1 MFIIVFTKTHH
12 FSLSWVT
19 SFEST
24 LSHHISLRS
33 DFIFSSCLCR
43 VLPSGLYFSGIPTFY
58 SFLFQYKSL
67 AISVPFL
74 SSYDVCWF
82 CIMYH
87 HIGTTAWFQPWL
99 PHWCFSVCCFGFP
112 VVRSRHRFLLRE
124 QFSFHPAC
132 VSWGFVTK
140 LFYRVRELASFLTT
154 DWRMRPLYLC
164 PPRDRVA
171 QLYSWTLS
179 IHFSHLYDMHGVWWA
194 YFCYW
199 PSHGNC
205 IMYTIC
211 VKTDYLWEFLM
222 ACEWKD

>member
-1 MFIIVFTKTHH
+1 MVLQPGSNLDCPIDVSLFVALVFQLLGPGIDSCCVNNSHSILLA
-12 FSLSWVT
+12 SLG
-19 SFEST
+19 
-24 LSHHISLRS
+24 
-33 DFIFSSCLCR
+33 
-43 VLPSGLYFSGIPTFY
+43 VL
-58 SFLFQYKSL
+58 
-67 AISVPFL
+67 
-74 SSYDVCWF
+74 W
-82 CIMYH
+82 H
-87 HIGTTAWFQPWL
+87 
-99 PHWCFSVCCFGFP
+99 
-112 VVRSRHRFLLRE
+112 
-124 QFSFHPAC
+124 
-132 VSWGFVTK
+132 K

>member
-33 DFIFSSCLCR
+33 DLIFSSRLCR

-58 SFLFQYKSL
+58 SFLFHYKSL

-99 PHWCFSVCCFGFP
+99 PQWCFSVCCFGFP

-132 VSWGFVTK
+132 ISWGFVTEVV
-140 LFYRVRELASFLTT
+140 LQGEGISFISNHRLVDEASIFMSPQRQGGPAVLLDTEY
-154 DWRMRPLYLC
+154 P
-164 PPRDRVA
+164 
-171 QLYSWTLS
+171 
-179 IHFSHLYDMHGVWWA
+179 F
-194 YFCYW
+194 
-199 PSHGNC
+199 
-205 IMYTIC
+205 
-211 VKTDYLWEFLM
+211 
-222 ACEWKD
+222 